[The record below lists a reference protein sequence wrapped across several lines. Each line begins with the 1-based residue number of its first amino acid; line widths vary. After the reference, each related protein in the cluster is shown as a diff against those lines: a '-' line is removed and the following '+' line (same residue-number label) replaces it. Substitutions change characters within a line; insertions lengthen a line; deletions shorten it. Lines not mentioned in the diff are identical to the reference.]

1 MREELAR
8 RNPTASCTQSTQTSG
23 RAWQR
28 SGEQWDC
35 GRANG
40 DRRLEFELR
49 KFAIGNFSPGE
60 SRQARRPK
68 GAALGVAR
76 FLSLSVTMRKSRPNT
91 H

>member
-1 MREELAR
+1 LREELAR

-40 DRRLEFELR
+40 GQEVGVELR
-49 KFAIGNFSPGE
+49 KFELVGIGNFPSPGE
-60 SRQARRPK
+60 KKAHHLLSAKPK
-68 GAALGVAR
+68 GAGCGVA
-76 FLSLSVTMRKSRPNT
+76 
-91 H
+91 